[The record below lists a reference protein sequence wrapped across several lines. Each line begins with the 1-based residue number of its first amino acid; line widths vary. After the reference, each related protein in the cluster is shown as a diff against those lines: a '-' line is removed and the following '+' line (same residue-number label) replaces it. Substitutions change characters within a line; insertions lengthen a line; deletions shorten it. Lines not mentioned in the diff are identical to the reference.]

1 MSLSNIIKI
10 VKNIEFGT
18 LYIKPAFIFQDEDG
32 AVKLQFEADTNS
44 ALAYL
49 YDNLCKMMG
58 LTWNYDSPYNDYD
71 AYTNCAMH
79 ASGDRAAFGCGPE
92 GTGNGGF
99 CPQMTLA
106 YRVAFQSEDHAAAF
120 FDRGNDYVDYWRS
133 IYPSGV
139 AVGTSKFCS
148 GGGCLGLF
156 LNRFDLYQVFSPN
169 LGGTWVEYNGAT
181 FAPTL
186 SPAPSSAGGCDNPK
200 NRHLDKCFQKLHHR
214 SASAVAWNSLGAV
227 GQLSVF
233 LVTFMSVT
241 LSLSIFLARA
251 RKKRKRGESY
261 MGFLIRDL
269 TSKKK
274 KRKKKLVKKSKKKKK
289 RRTKNKDLE
298 QDMLGAGMPPMPKR
312 SRSKSKSRRSKS
324 RTRSSSKSKR
334 SKSRSSSRR
343 PDDGTKTRSS
353 SKHRS
358 RSSSKRRQDDGAE
371 RPRSSSSRRSR
382 SSSRRRS
389 ESQSRHEAP
398 DEDTRRQLV

>member
-1 MSLSNIIKI
+1 MSLSNIIKV
-10 VKNIEFGT
+10 VKSINFGT

-32 AVKLQFEADTNS
+32 AVKLQFEADTSS

-79 ASGDRAAFGCGPE
+79 ASGDRASFGCGPE

-106 YRVAFQSEDHAAAF
+106 YRVAFQSEDYAAAF
-120 FDRGNDYVDYWRS
+120 FDRGNDYVDYWRQL
-133 IYPSGV
+133 YPSGV

-156 LNRFDLYQVFSPN
+156 LNRYDLYQVFSPD

-181 FAPTL
+181 FAPTI

-214 SASAVAWNSLGAV
+214 SSSAVAWDSLGPV

-233 LVTFMSVT
+233 LVTFMSVS

-251 RKKRKRGESY
+251 RKKRRRGESY
-261 MGFLIRDL
+261 MGFLIRDM
-269 TSKKK
+269 TSKRK

-289 RRTKNKDLE
+289 RKTKNKDLE
-298 QDMLGAGMPPMPKR
+298 QDMLGGGVPPIPKR
-312 SRSKSKSRRSKS
+312 ARSKSKNRRSKS
-324 RTRSSSKSKR
+324 RPRDSSKKR

-343 PDDGTKTRSS
+343 PDEKTKKRSGS
-353 SKHRS
+353 RQRS
-358 RSSSKRRQDDGAE
+358 RSSSTRHNDGAE
-371 RPRSSSSRRSR
+371 GHRSSSSRRRSR

-389 ESQSRHEAP
+389 ESQSRRDAH